1 MKNFMH
7 NTTTQ
12 INLIALGYIVIG
24 ILLCFFNVD
33 ILSTAIRIIGLLLI
47 IWACYYFY
55 HFFYLKQKNNT
66 IALYAGIP
74 CLVFGIVFLLS
85 PESLI
90 KLMPVLSGVVLI
102 LNSIL
107 QMKRSFDLK
116 KMQDPYWIAS
126 FGISLVLLVSGCI
139 LLLNPVQA
147 VSYIFILAGAGLI
160 AEGLTILFNMLQFKK
175 YYNKNQ

>member
-7 NTTTQ
+7 NTATQ
-12 INLIALGYIVIG
+12 INLIALGYILIG
-24 ILLCFFNVD
+24 VLLCFFNIE

-47 IWACYYFY
+47 VWAAYYFY
-55 HFFYLKQKNNT
+55 HFFYLKQRNNGM
-66 IALYAGIP
+66 ALYVGIP

-102 LNSIL
+102 LNSIV

-116 KMQDPYWIAS
+116 KMQDPYWIAA
-126 FGISLVLLVSGCI
+126 FIISLLLLIAGSV

-160 AEGLTILFNMLQFKK
+160 AEGITILFNMMQYKK
-175 YYNKNQ
+175 YYNQKQ